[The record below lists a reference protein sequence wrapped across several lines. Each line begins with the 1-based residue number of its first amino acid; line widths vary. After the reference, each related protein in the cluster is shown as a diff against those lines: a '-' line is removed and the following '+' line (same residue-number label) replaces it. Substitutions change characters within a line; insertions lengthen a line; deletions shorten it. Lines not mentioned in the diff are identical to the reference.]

1 MRTADVPEVVLGLAP
16 EMASRLVRV
25 KQIEAVGILA
35 GGLVHDFNNELTI
48 IRGYAEMLQQILV
61 EDSDLAGPARQ
72 IVRAAD
78 RCAVLVRRVL
88 GLCRRQKSEIQ
99 AIDVNGV
106 VGDMARPLAC
116 VLGEKIALSVTPR
129 AAPSHVAADR
139 GLLES
144 AILNLALNARDAMV
158 DGGRLVLETRTV
170 RWDKCCTGPPHVPAG
185 SYVLLTV
192 ADTGTGIDPEI
203 RQRIFDP
210 FFTTKPEGTGLGLP
224 MVQNFVDE
232 AGGFVAVQ
240 SEPSHGTLFKV
251 YLPCLQQAVRAQE
264 TAAGAPASVS

>member
-1 MRTADVPEVVLGLAP
+1 MRTARVPHRVPGLAP
-16 EMASRLVRV
+16 HLVWV

-35 GGLVHDFNNELTI
+35 GGLVHDFNNELAI
-48 IRGYAEMLQQILV
+48 IRGHAETLQRIWG
-61 EDSDLAGPARQ
+61 EDPDLADPAGH

-78 RCAVLVRRVL
+78 RCAVLVQRLMGL
-88 GLCRRQKSEIQ
+88 GRPQKTTVQ
-99 AIDVNGV
+99 PLDVNGV
-106 VGDMARPLAC
+106 VQDLARPLAA

-139 GLLES
+139 ALLEG
-144 AILNLALNARDAMV
+144 AILNLALNARDAMAR
-158 DGGRLVLETRTV
+158 GGRLVLETRTV
-170 RWDKCCTGPPHVPAG
+170 RWDKSSGGPPDAPAG

-240 SEPSHGTLFKV
+240 SEPGHGTLVKV
-251 YLPCLQQAVRAQE
+251 YLPCLQQAVRTQGA
-264 TAAGAPASVS
+264 AAGAPTSVS